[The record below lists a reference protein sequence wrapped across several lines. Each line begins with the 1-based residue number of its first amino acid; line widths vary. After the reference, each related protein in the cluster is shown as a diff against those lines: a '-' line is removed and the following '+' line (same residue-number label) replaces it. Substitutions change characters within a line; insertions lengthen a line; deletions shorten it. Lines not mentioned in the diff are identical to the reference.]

1 MPVSDKTRRQYL
13 IAHPYERV
21 KMINKLTTLHVF
33 REELQVVQ
41 RELVTHTQVIL
52 RSFQVVAPIDQRV
65 RC

>member
-1 MPVSDKTRRQYL
+1 
-13 IAHPYERV
+13 
-21 KMINKLTTLHVF
+21 MINKLTTLHVF